1 MGCFCFQESSQFD
14 VSVQY
19 VFLFVLQCDVY
30 VGHWMI
36 RLMVVMQMI
45 VVVEMKVV
53 LKKEVGLAIRLKRV
67 IMTVM
72 KRNVMMKVVTNRC
85 SFNVFSLKSA
95 YIVSVCTI
103 NTGVSSSYFL

>member
-1 MGCFCFQESSQFD
+1 M
-14 VSVQY
+14 
-19 VFLFVLQCDVY
+19 
-30 VGHWMI
+30 M

-53 LKKEVGLAIRLKRV
+53 LKKEVGLATRLKRV

-72 KRNVMMKVVTNRC
+72 KRNVLMKVVTNRC